1 MTIAKSPELHKGRQT
16 RQLYAPV
23 LARRN
28 WERMMGIN
36 ALMVRDLQLVVRIV
50 EAAAK
55 LVEVGERLFVER

>member
-1 MTIAKSPELHKGRQT
+1 
-16 RQLYAPV
+16 
-23 LARRN
+23 
-28 WERMMGIN
+28 MMGIN